1 MSTVLWAAEDLS
13 LTIGRQTIYDNTAVA
28 VYAGERCAL
37 VGRNGCGKST
47 LLRIITGE
55 ELPGGDSRITRAR
68 GLRCAVLPQDFEL
81 DENRSVE
88 ENIRDGL
95 EYFFELQRQYAAISP
110 NSPEHDALEHR
121 LQLHDGW
128 NTDLKVA
135 TVLEKLQLHELAGR
149 SCRELSGGEKRR
161 TALARAIISEPDL
174 LLLDEPTNHL
184 DVNTIEWIEEFLAG
198 CRCSCLFV
206 THDRY
211 FLDRIATRIV
221 ELDHGKFYSYEGN
234 YSDFLAAKAAREA
247 REDIFEQKRQSF
259 LRSEIDWVRRSP
271 KARLKRNM
279 GRMKRF
285 EEVAAIAKPLRDSE
299 MELLIPAPPRL
310 GNKTVVLDGVSH
322 DFGGK
327 KIIDDF
333 SFEFAP
339 GSRIGLVGP
348 NGIGKSTLV
357 KIIAGMLEPKN
368 GKCECASTVQFNLV
382 DQNRMVLDPEKTV
395 QEEISEGLDHVW
407 LGTERVTVWTYLKRF
422 LFEDERIKTQIKYLS
437 GGEKAR
443 LALAKVL
450 KRGGNF
456 IILDEPTNDLD
467 LSSLRLLEEALAFFP
482 GCVLA
487 VSHDRYFLNRICT
500 GVLSFSGGG
509 RIFYTPGDYDYAL
522 EKRRE
527 REAAAE
533 QAAMPVKNSPVPAPE
548 PVRQNKPKRL
558 SYKEQKEL
566 DSMMDLIAAN
576 EEAAAELEE
585 KFSDPDFYAKYGS
598 QSAVLQQELDA
609 LKAEGLRLYARW
621 DELESKQRELS
632 GS

>member
-1 MSTVLWAAEDLS
+1 MADVLWAAEDLS

-28 VYAGERCAL
+28 LFAGERCAL

-47 LLRIITGE
+47 LLRIITGA
-55 ELPGGDSRITRAR
+55 ELPGSDSRITRAR
-68 GLRCAVLPQDFEL
+68 GLRVAVLPQDFEL
-81 DENRSVE
+81 ADHRSVA

-95 EYFFELQRQYAAISP
+95 EYFFDLQRQYAAVSP
-110 NSPEHDALEHR
+110 HSPEHDALEHK
-121 LQLHDGW
+121 LQFHDAW
-128 NTDLKVA
+128 NTEVKLA
-135 TVLEKLQLHELAGR
+135 TVMEKLRLNPIADR
-149 SCRELSGGEKRR
+149 DCTALSGGEKRR
-161 TALARAIISEPDL
+161 VALARAIISEPDL

-184 DVNTIEWIEEFLAG
+184 DVNTIEWIEEYLAN
-198 CRCSCLFV
+198 CKCSCLFV

-211 FLDRIATRIV
+211 FLDRIATRII

-234 YSDFLAAKAAREA
+234 YADFLAEKAAREQ

-285 EEVAAIAKPLRDSE
+285 DEIAAIAKPVRDAD

-310 GNKTVVLDGVSH
+310 GNKTVELKNVSH

-327 KIIDDF
+327 PVIKDF

-357 KIIAGMLEPKN
+357 KIIAGLLTPAH
-368 GKCECASTVQFNLV
+368 GTSECASTVQFNLI

-395 QEEISEGLDHVW
+395 QEEISEGLEHVY
-407 LGTERVTVWTYLKRF
+407 LGSEKVTVWTYLKRF
-422 LFEDERIKTQIKYLS
+422 LFEDERIKTRIKYLS

-467 LSSLRLLEEALAFFP
+467 LSSLRLLEEALAVFP

-500 GVLSFSGGG
+500 GVLSFASGGE
-509 RIFYTPGDYDYAL
+509 IFYTPGDYDYAL

-527 REAAAE
+527 REARLNVAVPAKT
-533 QAAMPVKNSPVPAPE
+533 AVPPPPVKS
-548 PVRQNKPKRL
+548 KPKKL
-558 SYKEQKEL
+558 SYKEQREL
-566 DSMMDLIAAN
+566 ETIETAIAAAD
-576 EEAAAELEE
+576 EAVAELEAL
-585 KFSDPDFYAKYGS
+585 FGDPDFFAKYGA
-598 QSAVLQQELDA
+598 QTAELQAKLEA
-609 LKAEGLRLYARW
+609 ARAESSRLYARW
-621 DELESKQRELS
+621 DELETKQRALAAD
-632 GS
+632 

>member
-1 MSTVLWAAEDLS
+1 MADVLWAAEELS
-13 LTIGRQTIYDNTAVA
+13 LTIGRQTIYDNTSVA
-28 VYAGERCAL
+28 VFAGERCAL

-68 GLRCAVLPQDFEL
+68 GVRVAVLPQDFEL
-81 DENRSVE
+81 ADHRSVA

-95 EYFFELQRQYAAISP
+95 EYFFDLQRQYAAVSP
-110 NSPEHDALEHR
+110 HSPEHDALEHK
-121 LQLHDGW
+121 LQFHDAW
-128 NTDLKVA
+128 NTEVKLA
-135 TVLEKLQLHELAGR
+135 TVMEKLRLNSIADR
-149 SCRELSGGEKRR
+149 DCTVLSGGEKRR
-161 TALARAIISEPDL
+161 VALARAIISEPDL

-184 DVNTIEWIEEFLAG
+184 DVNTIEWIEEYLAA
-198 CRCSCLFV
+198 CKCSCLFV

-211 FLDRIATRIV
+211 FLDRIATRII

-234 YSDFLAAKAAREA
+234 YADFLAAKAAREL

-285 EEVAAIAKPLRDSE
+285 DEIAAIAKPVRDAD

-310 GNKTVVLDGVSH
+310 GNKTVELKNVSH
-322 DFGGK
+322 DFGGEAVIK
-327 KIIDDF
+327 DF
-333 SFEFAP
+333 SFEFTP
-339 GSRIGLVGP
+339 GCRIGLVGP

-357 KIIAGMLEPKN
+357 KIIAGLLTPAH
-368 GKCECASTVQFNLV
+368 GVCECASTVQFNLI

-395 QEEISEGLDHVW
+395 QEEISEGLEHVY
-407 LGTERVTVWTYLKRF
+407 LGSEKVTVWTYLKRF
-422 LFEDERIKTQIKYLS
+422 LFEDERIKTRIKYLS

-467 LSSLRLLEEALAFFP
+467 LSSLRLLEEALAVFP

-500 GVLSFSGGG
+500 GVLSFAGGG
-509 RIFYTPGDYDYAL
+509 EIFYTPGDYDYAL

-527 REAAAE
+527 REARST
-533 QAAMPVKNSPVPAPE
+533 VPVPAKTI
-548 PVRQNKPKRL
+548 PVPAVQVKSKPKKL
-558 SYKEQKEL
+558 SYKEQREL
-566 DSMMDLIAAN
+566 DTIENAIAAAD
-576 EEAAAELEE
+576 EAVAKLEAMFGDPDFFAKYGAQTAELQAELEAARE
-585 KFSDPDFYAKYGS
+585 E
-598 QSAVLQQELDA
+598 SA
-609 LKAEGLRLYARW
+609 RLYARW
-621 DELESKQRELS
+621 DELETKQRELAAD
-632 GS
+632 